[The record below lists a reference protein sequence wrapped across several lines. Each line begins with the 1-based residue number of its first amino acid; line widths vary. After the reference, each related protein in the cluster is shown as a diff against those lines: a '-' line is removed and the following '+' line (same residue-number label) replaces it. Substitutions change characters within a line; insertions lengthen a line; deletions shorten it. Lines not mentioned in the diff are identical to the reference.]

1 MAGSMLKEISSGGV
15 NEVELD
21 EQGIVDPS
29 VPVKY
34 RGTVTDKRDMQTF
47 GKVQVLRVS
56 DNLSYVVCDEFI
68 LSLCQA

>member
-1 MAGSMLKEISSGGV
+1 MAESMLKEISSGRV

-34 RGTVTDKRDMQTF
+34 RGTVTDKRDMQTL